1 MSHLI
6 WQESG
11 YDHTLSFFSV
21 PDTYGDYV
29 TTVSCNET
37 PMPKYLYSTF
47 IFFVLFRYLLLISA
61 LLLIRYVENK

>member
-11 YDHTLSFFSV
+11 CDHTLSFFSV

-47 IFFVLFRYLLLISA
+47 QIPAAY
-61 LLLIRYVENK
+61 IRTAFN